1 MRIPLRLR
9 PFLPWLAL
17 LGLLGLVAAAYYP
30 GLSGPFLLDDWANLP
45 ALGAYGPVDNPV
57 TLASYLTS
65 GIAGPTGRP
74 LALASFLMDAHN
86 WPANPWPFKLSN
98 LLLHLL
104 SGALLAL
111 LLRQL
116 SLARGLDA
124 RRAMWVGILGA
135 GLWLAHPLFVS
146 TTLYVVQRMT
156 ILAALFVFAGL
167 NLYVWGRARLNAGHT
182 RSAYTLMIV
191 GIVGGTFF
199 GTLSKENAALLPLLA
214 LVLEWTVLS
223 SSPSPLTGEGGGEG
237 EKQSAPR
244 GNTPHP
250 NPLPQGERGQEES
263 PSRSPFPEDGQGG
276 GKSCPPLCRRRRE
289 GGKKS
294 CPPLCRRRREGE
306 KKSCPPLCRRRREGG
321 VGGGF
326 LAFRAIFLW
335 LPSLA
340 LFAYVLYPL
349 RHALTS
355 LPYRNFTILERL
367 LTEGRVLVDYLYL
380 LVIPHAGTQ
389 GLFTSVAV
397 SHGLFDPWTTLP
409 AILIVAALIAFAFA
423 VRRRLPVLAAAI
435 LFYLAGQLLESTTIP
450 LELFYEHRNY
460 LPAALLFWP
469 LAWWILRGPGTRA
482 LRAGI
487 ATFALVLLL
496 AFTALR
502 ADLWGKGAELSLVWM
517 RLNPHSTRA
526 QVWGSE
532 GLTAAGHPDLALK
545 KLRLATRAQP
555 DNISIALSALNVAC
569 ELRQARPADL
579 VATVYAAAH
588 SRAGS
593 GLIYNGVARL
603 AKRIESAPCPPLTTA
618 GLQAIPTAAL
628 ANPHFNP
635 YPALRQEF
643 LVLRGRL
650 LLRQGKAGE
659 AFDAFAQ
666 SLPLVPKPDTA
677 LVTAADMYVA
687 HKPRLGLK
695 LLDEYRRL
703 EKPQAHGWNMARLH
717 RWWLER
723 SGWYSESFKR
733 VRAALEKQ
741 LRASKAAHKP

>member
-1 MRIPLRLR
+1 MRIPPRLR

-17 LGLLGLVAAAYYP
+17 LALLGLVAAAYYP

-57 TLASYLTS
+57 TLVSYLTS

-86 WPANPWPFKLSN
+86 WPANPWPFKLTN

-116 SLARGLDA
+116 SRARGLDA
-124 RRAMWVGILGA
+124 RRALWIGILGA
-135 GLWLAHPLFVS
+135 GMWLAHPLFVS

-167 NLYVWGRARLNAGHT
+167 NCYVWGRARLVVGRR
-182 RSAYTLMIV
+182 RSGYALMIV

-199 GTLSKENAALLPLLA
+199 GMLSKENAALLPLLA

-237 EKQSAPR
+237 EEQLALHSAA
-244 GNTPHP
+244 PHP
-250 NPLPQGERGQEES
+250 NPLPSGAREQES
-263 PSRSPFPEDGQGG
+263 PSRSPFPEDVQGG
-276 GKSCPPLCRRRRE
+276 EKSWPPPSRLRREEKEKSRPPLY
-289 GGKKS
+289 
-294 CPPLCRRRREGE
+294 
-306 KKSCPPLCRRRREGG
+306 RRRREGG

-340 LFAYVLYPL
+340 LLAYVLYPL

-380 LVIPHAGTQ
+380 LVIPHAGTH

-397 SHGLFDPWTTLP
+397 SQNLFHPWTTLP
-409 AILIVAALIAFAFA
+409 AILIVVALIACAFA

-435 LFYLAGQLLESTTIP
+435 LFFFAGQLLESTTIP

-469 LAWWILRGPGTRA
+469 LAWWILRGPGARA
-482 LRAGI
+482 LRACI
-487 ATFALVLLL
+487 AGLALALLL
-496 AFTALR
+496 ALTALR
-502 ADLWGKGAELSLVWM
+502 AGLWGNGAELALVWVQ
-517 RLNPHSTRA
+517 LSPHSTRA
-526 QVWGSE
+526 QVWGSQ
-532 GLTAAGHPDLALK
+532 GLTAAGHPGVALK
-545 KLRLATRAQP
+545 RLHLATRVQP
-555 DNISIALSALNVAC
+555 NDISIALSTLNLAC
-569 ELRQARPADL
+569 ELHRASPADL
-579 VATVYAAAH
+579 SATVYAAAH

-593 GLIYNGVARL
+593 GLIYKGVARL
-603 AKRIESAPCPPLTTA
+603 AKRIEATPCPPLTTA

-628 ANPHFNP
+628 ANPHFAP
-635 YPALRQEF
+635 YPALKQEF

-650 LLRQGKAGE
+650 FLRQNKPGE
-659 AFDAFAQ
+659 AYAAFAQ
-666 SLPLVPKPDTA
+666 SLPLDPKPDTA

-687 HKPRLGLK
+687 HQPQLGLK
-695 LLDEYRRL
+695 LLDEYQTL
-703 EKPQAHGWNMARLH
+703 KKKQPHGWNMARLH
-717 RWWLER
+717 RWWLD
-723 SGWYSESFKR
+723 STGWYSESFKR
-733 VRAALEKQ
+733 VRAALEEQ
-741 LRASKAAHKP
+741 QHDAHSPGS